1 MRVQPYNL
9 AFICASGGISFLRFW
24 CRLLRFCWIRMREEC
39 HLWAGNFRSPVVGT
53 VCLLQRKIR
62 IGEHYRR
69 LQERKEWISMVGVS
83 RFLFV
88 RWIAWWC
95 SKWWKARFEWVLVCI
110 GWREKRGGP
119 LLAECCYCIPCSR
132 KNKGFIPLALSTH
145 TLSLRGN
152 FRISFAACVQTVVCK
167 IWKIILTK
175 KGDSSFSPDFCQIKK
190 DDLLVANRLFSAGAR
205 TRTWNGI

>member
-1 MRVQPYNL
+1 
-9 AFICASGGISFLRFW
+9 
-24 CRLLRFCWIRMREEC
+24 
-39 HLWAGNFRSPVVGT
+39 
-53 VCLLQRKIR
+53 
-62 IGEHYRR
+62 
-69 LQERKEWISMVGVS
+69 MVGVS

-132 KNKGFIPLALSTH
+132 KDKGFIPLALSTH

-190 DDLLVANRLFSAGAR
+190 DDLLVANRLSFLRVPGLEPGAVYRPDVPNSYKKANWGTSSRKWACPFAHKGSSFSPVCIKMR
-205 TRTWNGI
+205 IVIWCCFV